1 MVWVHLLRVY
11 GVGYYMPWTTVPHTI
26 YSLFSTAYIWC
37 GDMPWVHMSS
47 TDVVDHQFYPVGN
60 VLYPV
65 DKILFILWVTLK
77 LYPVG
82 DILWVTLK
90 LYPVGD
96 ILWATLKLYPVGNMS
111 VTYRIYRMLSTGL
124 KMFPTGYHP
133 QDIILS
139 CG

>member
-1 MVWVHLLRVY
+1 MLPTGYHPQDKTYPQDINVMDTPNGYKMLPTGYNLY
-11 GVGYYMPWTTVPHTI
+11 PVGP
-26 YSLFSTAYIWC
+26 L
-37 GDMPWVHMSS
+37 
-47 TDVVDHQFYPVGN
+47 VDHQFYPVGN

-65 DKILFILWVTLK
+65 DKILF
-77 LYPVG
+77 
-82 DILWVTLK
+82 ILWVTLK